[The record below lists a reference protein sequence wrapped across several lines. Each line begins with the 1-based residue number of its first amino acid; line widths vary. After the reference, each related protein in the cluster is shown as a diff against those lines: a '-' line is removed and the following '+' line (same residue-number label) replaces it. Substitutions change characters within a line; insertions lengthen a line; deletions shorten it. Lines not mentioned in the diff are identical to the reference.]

1 MMQKERERKKESEK
15 GEQDKE
21 MQTKGLLCFQWW
33 FLVAR
38 KRRVHV
44 AQTKEKKNKFAP
56 KTYFIFVVVGS
67 CAR

>member
-1 MMQKERERKKESEK
+1 
-15 GEQDKE
+15 

-38 KRRVHV
+38 KRRVNV